1 MGTKP
6 GTCEGW
12 AGRHSIRVIG
22 WGLQEEGR
30 VTLVHPLGPDKMDS
44 AVSSA
49 PGSSVLHSV
58 QGLRLHKLTIQITP
72 STHLVIDIRYPACSK
87 AEHRMSKE
95 SVTGRT
101 GVTMRKAG
109 HKARS
114 WRPGPHSRD
123 GPSAL
128 GNWVQGRL
136 AEQNSRSGTKS
147 ASNQHTASKG
157 KFVTEWPDAGLQ
169 KVRLD
174 SKSWISPKSWRWA
187 PLSWTQNG
195 PKCYWEEACKSIRT
209 WRILFFSFGVGSA

>member
-30 VTLVHPLGPDKMDS
+30 VTLVRPLGPDKMDS

-157 KFVTEWPDAGLQ
+157 NLSQSDLMLGSKKSGLTASPGLVLRAGDGLLWAGHRMVPSAIGR
-169 KVRLD
+169 KLAKASVLD
-174 SKSWISPKSWRWA
+174 
-187 PLSWTQNG
+187 
-195 PKCYWEEACKSIRT
+195 E
-209 WRILFFSFGVGSA
+209 FFSSPSE